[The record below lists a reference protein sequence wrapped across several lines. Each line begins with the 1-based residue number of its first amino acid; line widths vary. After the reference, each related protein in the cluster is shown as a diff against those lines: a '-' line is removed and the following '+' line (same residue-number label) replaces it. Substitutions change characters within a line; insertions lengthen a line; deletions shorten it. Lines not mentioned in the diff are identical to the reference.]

1 MISELW
7 TNKTLSFSETSSWFS
22 ARRSKSCFSLKLTY
36 LFLFWF
42 YWLCSVMTMS
52 LTFLGVISFVLLLYE
67 YNCTVQVRFVS
78 SLSLANSILYKAV
91 TTWLQEE
98 LNPGVNAQ
106 KEINISDASVNK
118 MLKLCFLSLILWDK
132 SQLLY
137 NFSILIAA
145 HINFSHRSRFKKWVC
160 SLLHCTVLYI
170 LILMLFIKLSLGSA
184 ALFQLKSI
192 FYTFYNLKNKSK
204 N

>member
-1 MISELW
+1 
-7 TNKTLSFSETSSWFS
+7 
-22 ARRSKSCFSLKLTY
+22 
-36 LFLFWF
+36 
-42 YWLCSVMTMS
+42 MTMS

-118 MLKLCFLSLILWDK
+118 ILKLCFLSLIL
-132 SQLLY
+132 
-137 NFSILIAA
+137 
-145 HINFSHRSRFKKWVC
+145 
-160 SLLHCTVLYI
+160 
-170 LILMLFIKLSLGSA
+170 
-184 ALFQLKSI
+184 
-192 FYTFYNLKNKSK
+192 
-204 N
+204 

>member
-78 SLSLANSILYKAV
+78 SLSLAYSILYKAV

-98 LNPGVNAQ
+98 LNPGVNTQ
-106 KEINISDASVNK
+106 KEITISDASVNK
-118 MLKLCFLSLILWDK
+118 ILKLCFLSLILWDK
-132 SQLLY
+132 SLLLY
-137 NFSILIAA
+137 NFSILIGA
-145 HINFSHRSRFKKWVC
+145 HINFPHRSKYALYYF
-160 SLLHCTVLYI
+160 VLSYI
-170 LILMLFIKLSLGSA
+170 F
-184 ALFQLKSI
+184 
-192 FYTFYNLKNKSK
+192 
-204 N
+204 